1 MESLNPA
8 EEPAD
13 LAALLPATRAYFA
26 AAMPD
31 MPQVGEARLRLWTGQ
46 GHRAE
51 GFTRGVFEDRAE
63 PALALLHLNLERD
76 ENLDLAD
83 AFLAAPPEL
92 LHGEAGRFALRA
104 GLHLAAEHGRTRL
117 TIGSPSTA
125 DVSGLAAALGGRKV
139 NTTTRSVLDLAAVDR
154 ARYAARAEASAKNEG
169 YRLVRWVDHCPEE
182 FAESFCTAM
191 DAMQDAPMEDL
202 DYTHPKTDLDRLR
215 GEEAHTVR
223 YGVRR
228 WVLAA
233 VDAAGT
239 VAGHH
244 IIVTMPDEPETVD
257 IWDTAVVR
265 EHRGRGLGLRIK
277 AAATLWLLDELPKAR
292 VVQTFNNH
300 GNTHMLAVNRALG
313 YRKAEDWYGFEFATG
328 A

>member
-1 MESLNPA
+1 MKSLNPA

-13 LAALLPATRAYFA
+13 LAAVLPAFRAFFA
-26 AAMPD
+26 AAMPG
-31 MPQVGEARLRLWTGQ
+31 MPQVGGARLRLWTGQ
-46 GHRAE
+46 GYRAE
-51 GFTRGVFEDRAE
+51 NLVWGVFEDRAE
-63 PALALLHLNLERD
+63 PALAMLHLSLDQD
-76 ENLDLAD
+76 ENLDLAE
-83 AFLAAPPEL
+83 AILTAPPDL
-92 LHGEAGRFALRA
+92 LDGEVGRFALRE
-104 GLHLAAEHGRTRL
+104 GLRLAAEHGRTRL
-117 TIGSPSTA
+117 TLGSPTTA

-139 NTTTRSVLDLAAVDR
+139 NTTTRSTLELGGVDR
-154 ARYAARAEASAKNEG
+154 ARYAAWAEASAKNEG
-169 YRLVRWVDHCPEE
+169 YRLVRWMDHCPGE

-191 DAMQDAPMEDL
+191 DAMQDAPLEDL
-202 DYTHPKTDLDRLR
+202 DYTHPKADLDRLR
-215 GEEAHTVR
+215 GDEASTAR

-265 EHRGRGLGLRIK
+265 EHRGHGLGLRIK
-277 AAATLWLLDELPKAR
+277 AAAALWLIDEVPKAR
-292 VVQTFNNH
+292 VVHTFNNH

-313 YRKAEDWYGFEFATG
+313 YRKAEDWYGFEFPTG